1 MQSKNKKY
9 RKKIKIIQK
18 IFCFFTRNG
27 YISVSYKYKL
37 TEKE

>member
-18 IFCFFTRNG
+18 FFCFFTRYD
-27 YISVSYKYKL
+27 YISVSYKHKL